1 MSEMSIK
8 EGTIL
13 WNPSESVK
21 DEAEITK
28 YIKWLDEKKGFSFET
43 YDDVW
48 KWSVNHI
55 EVFWESIWEYFE
67 VVSYTPYTSVLE
79 EQSMPGANWFPGA
92 TLNYAEHI
100 LRNAE
105 KNKTAIYSQ
114 SEMRPFSELSWD
126 ALIKKTAAVASYL
139 RRAGVQRGDRVV
151 AYMPNISETVIAFL
165 ATASIGAIWSSC
177 APEFGVSST
186 LSRFK
191 QIEPKILFTVD
202 GYQYNGKPF
211 NKMETVK
218 SLMENL
224 PSVEQVVVVPYLEQ
238 KPDIDD
244 LAHVACW
251 EEVLQTPGQL
261 IFEEVPF
268 DHPLWILYSSG
279 TTGLPKAIVQGHGGI
294 LLTNLSG
301 HGLLG
306 NLTSTDRFFW
316 YTTTGWMMWNAV
328 VGTMVIGASIVLYDG
343 SPSYPD
349 LGVLWRLAE
358 NTAMTSFGTSPS
370 YILNCMKEG
379 IEPGK
384 TFDLS
389 NLTTFSYTGA
399 PLSPE
404 GFQWVYDNVKKD
416 IRMAPTSGGTDICA
430 GIVGGNA
437 ILPVYAAEI
446 PCRCLG
452 VSVYSYDD
460 KGRAVYDEIGEMVIT
475 KPIPSMPLYF
485 WNDPDDN
492 RYKESYFDVFPG
504 VWRHGDL
511 LKITNRGSAVIYGRS
526 DATINRFGVRSG
538 SSEIYNAV
546 ETVPEVLDSLVV
558 DLSGYNHQSYM
569 PLFVVLRQGF
579 TLAEELQ
586 KKINQKIRDEVSPR
600 HIPDDI
606 FVVSE
611 IPRTLTGK
619 KMEIPIRKI
628 LSGILVEKAAS
639 LDAMSNPESIKYFV
653 NLARVVKDKI
663 QIQN

>member
-1 MSEMSIK
+1 MAIK

-13 WNPSESVK
+13 WNPSEAIK
-21 DEAEITK
+21 EEAVITK
-28 YIKWLDEKKGFSFET
+28 YMTWLNTKKNFTFTT
-43 YDDVW
+43 YDDLW
-48 KWSVNHI
+48 NWSVNHT
-55 EVFWESIWEYFE
+55 EAFWESVWEYFE
-67 VVSYTPYTSVLE
+67 VTSSTPYTSVLE
-79 EQSMPGANWFPGA
+79 EQSMPGATWFPG
-92 TLNYAEHI
+92 TRLNYAEHI
-100 LRNAE
+100 VRNAE
-105 KNKTAIYSQ
+105 KNKTAVYSQ
-114 SEMRPFSELSWD
+114 SETRAFSEMSWD
-126 ALIKKTAAVASYL
+126 ELLKKTAAVANYL
-139 RRAGVQRGDRVV
+139 KQAGVKRGDRVV
-151 AYMPNISETVIAFL
+151 AYMPNITETVIAFL

-211 NKMETVK
+211 DKMETIK
-218 SLMENL
+218 NLTENL
-224 PSVEQVVVVPYLEQ
+224 PSVEQVVVVPYLEEN
-238 KPDIDD
+238 PDTGG
-244 LAHVACW
+244 LEHVAFW
-251 EEVLQTPGQL
+251 EEALQTPGEL
-261 IFEEVPF
+261 TFEQVPF

-306 NLTSTDRFFW
+306 NLTSKDRFFW

-328 VGTMVIGASIVLYDG
+328 VGTMVTGASIVLYDG

-358 NTAMTSFGTSPS
+358 KTAMTSFGTSPS

-389 NLTTFSYTGA
+389 NLNTFSYTGA

-404 GFQWVYDNVKKD
+404 GFQWVYDRVKKD

-430 GIVGGNA
+430 GIVGGSA

-460 KGRAVYDEIGEMVIT
+460 KGRPVYDEIGEMVIT

-485 WNDPDDN
+485 WNDPAGE

-511 LKITNRGSAVIYGRS
+511 LKITERGSAVIYGRS

-546 ETVPEVLDSLVV
+546 EAVPEVLDSLVV
-558 DLSGYNHQSYM
+558 DLSRYNHQSYM
-569 PLFVVLRQGF
+569 PLFVVLRED
-579 TLAEELQ
+579 LELTEALK
-586 KKINQKIRDEVSPR
+586 KKINQKISEEVSPR
-600 HIPDDI
+600 HKPDDI
-606 FVVSE
+606 FVISE

-628 LSGILVEKAAS
+628 LSGIPVEKAAS

-653 NLARVVKDKI
+653 KLAHAVKDKI

>member
-177 APEFGVSST
+177 APEFGVGST
-186 LSRFK
+186 LGRFK

-202 GYQYNGKPF
+202 GYHYNGKPF
-211 NKMETVK
+211 DKMETVK
-218 SLMENL
+218 NLTENL
-224 PSVEQVVVVPYLEQ
+224 PSVEHVVVVPYLDQ
-238 KPDIDD
+238 DPDTSG
-244 LAHVACW
+244 LKHVTFW
-251 EEVLQTPGQL
+251 EAVLQTPGVL
-261 IFEEVPF
+261 IFEPVPF

-306 NLTSTDRFFW
+306 NLTSKDRFFW

-328 VGTMVIGASIVLYDG
+328 VGTMVTGASIVLYDG

-358 NTAMTSFGTSPS
+358 KTAMTSFGTSPS

-389 NLTTFSYTGA
+389 NLNTFSYTGA

-404 GFQWVYDNVKKD
+404 GFQWVYDRVKKD

-430 GIVGGNA
+430 GNVGGSA
-437 ILPVYAAEI
+437 ILPTSAAEI
-446 PCRCLG
+446 PCRCPG
-452 VSVYSYDD
+452 VSV
-460 KGRAVYDEIGEMVIT
+460 
-475 KPIPSMPLYF
+475 
-485 WNDPDDN
+485 
-492 RYKESYFDVFPG
+492 
-504 VWRHGDL
+504 
-511 LKITNRGSAVIYGRS
+511 
-526 DATINRFGVRSG
+526 
-538 SSEIYNAV
+538 
-546 ETVPEVLDSLVV
+546 
-558 DLSGYNHQSYM
+558 
-569 PLFVVLRQGF
+569 
-579 TLAEELQ
+579 
-586 KKINQKIRDEVSPR
+586 
-600 HIPDDI
+600 
-606 FVVSE
+606 
-611 IPRTLTGK
+611 
-619 KMEIPIRKI
+619 
-628 LSGILVEKAAS
+628 AA
-639 LDAMSNPESIKYFV
+639 
-653 NLARVVKDKI
+653 
-663 QIQN
+663 

>member
-1 MSEMSIK
+1 MAIR

-13 WNPSESVK
+13 WHPSEALK
-21 DEAEITK
+21 EEAEITK
-28 YIKWLDEKKGFSFET
+28 YIKWLNTKKGFSFTT
-43 YDDVW
+43 YDELW
-48 KWSVNHI
+48 KWSVNHM
-55 EVFWESIWEYFE
+55 EAFWGSIWDYFE
-67 VVSYTPYTSVLE
+67 VTSYTPYTSVLE
-79 EQSMPGANWFPGA
+79 EQSMPGTTWFSGA

-100 LRNAE
+100 LRNA
-105 KNKTAIYSQ
+105 KKDKTAIFSQ
-114 SEMRPFSELSWD
+114 SETRPFSELSWG
-126 ALIKKTAAVASYL
+126 ALIKKTAAVANYL
-139 RRAGVQRGDRVV
+139 KQAGVERGDRVV
-151 AYMPNISETVIAFL
+151 AYMPNISETVVAFL

-202 GYQYNGKPF
+202 GYQYNGKSF
-211 NKMETVK
+211 DKLETVNNLTK
-218 SLMENL
+218 SL

-238 KPDIDD
+238 NPDTAG
-244 LAHVACW
+244 LECVALW
-251 EEVLQTPGQL
+251 EEVLQTPGVL

-306 NLTSTDRFFW
+306 NLTAKDRFFW

-328 VGTMVIGASIVLYDG
+328 VGTMVTGASIVLYDG

-349 LGVLWRLAE
+349 LGVLWHLAE
-358 NTAMTSFGTSPS
+358 KTAMTSFGTSPS

-384 TFDLS
+384 TYDLS
-389 NLTTFSYTGA
+389 NLNTFSYTGA

-404 GFQWVYDNVKKD
+404 GFQWVYDHVKKD
-416 IRMAPTSGGTDICA
+416 IRLAPTSGGTDICA

-452 VSVYSYDD
+452 VSVYSYND
-460 KGRAVYDEIGEMVIT
+460 KGQPIYDEIGEMVIT

-485 WNDPDDN
+485 WNDPAGE
-492 RYKESYFDVFPG
+492 RYNESYFDVFPG

-511 LKITNRGSAVIYGRS
+511 LKITARGSAVIYGRS

-546 ETVPEVLDSLVV
+546 EAVPEVLDSLVV
-558 DLSGYNHQSYM
+558 DLSGYNHHSYM

-579 TLAEELQ
+579 TLTEVLHRKIIQ
-586 KKINQKIRDEVSPR
+586 KVRDEVSPR

-606 FVVSE
+606 FVVTE

-619 KMEIPIRKI
+619 KMEIPVRKI
-628 LSGILVEKAAS
+628 LSGIPVEKAAS
-639 LDAMSNPESIKYFV
+639 LDAMSNPESITYFV
-653 NLARVVKDKI
+653 NLAQAVKDKI
-663 QIQN
+663 QIQS